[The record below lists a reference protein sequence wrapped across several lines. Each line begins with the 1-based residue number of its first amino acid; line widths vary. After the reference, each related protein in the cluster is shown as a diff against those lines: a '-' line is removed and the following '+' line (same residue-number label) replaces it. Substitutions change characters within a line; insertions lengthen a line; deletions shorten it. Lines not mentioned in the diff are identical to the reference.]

1 MKTCWVKLM
10 LDCLYGIILLLSVW
24 TVISAY
30 RDSQRR
36 GESAL
41 LRTALIVI
49 FWPVAPILWW
59 LLRGF
64 NYQLRRGGKKK

>member
-1 MKTCWVKLM
+1 M

-24 TVISAY
+24 TVSLAY
-30 RDSQRR
+30 RDSQQR

-41 LRTALIVI
+41 LWTALIVI

-64 NYQLRRGGKKK
+64 TIQARRGSKKK